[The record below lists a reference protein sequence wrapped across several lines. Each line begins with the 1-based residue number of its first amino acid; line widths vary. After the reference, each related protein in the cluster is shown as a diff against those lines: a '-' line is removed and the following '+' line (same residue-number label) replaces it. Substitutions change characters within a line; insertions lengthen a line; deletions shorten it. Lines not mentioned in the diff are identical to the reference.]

1 MLNLFS
7 GAYEYAMAMNV
18 LQLSL
23 DDFGLVVMAHAA
35 WRRRKCFGEEG
46 RQLVSFAVAQ
56 SNV

>member
-1 MLNLFS
+1 MNLFS
-7 GAYEYAMAMNV
+7 GAYEHAMAMNV
-18 LQLSL
+18 LQSIL

-46 RQLVSFAVAQ
+46 RQLVPFAVAQ